1 MHPTPFPDS
10 LTELGGN
17 PETWGW
23 KGSGS
28 VTHREWS
35 GYYDV
40 FPVLVAEFH
49 ARDVKFNM
57 IINSAGGGGRSDAA
71 FSRRTLRYLAELQE
85 RALNPDLYTIQSW
98 YDHPGRNAPESDS
111 STMTGLTRA
120 VLERLER

>member
-1 MHPTPFPDS
+1 MHPTPFPDP

-85 RALNPDLYTIQSW
+85 RALNPDRYTIQSW